1 MDASFHRLASAQTK
15 AEQKTEARLDLMD
28 ARFEQT
34 DERIDGLS
42 KQLTGGFDTLVEYER
57 LATKKLDARF
67 ANVDTRFNEVNARF
81 EKVDARFEKFDARLE
96 ALAQDMAAS
105 FQQVVEYQLRTEQQ
119 IDDRF
124 KAVDARF
131 DRLEATMA
139 TKDDIANM
147 ATKDDIANMATKDDI
162 ANMATKDDIA
172 NMATKDDIANMA
184 TKDDIANMATKDD
197 LARMEVR
204 ILGAIKQL
212 FMAAGMSFSLPTAD
226 ITTYRQ
232 P

>member
-131 DRLEATMA
+131 EAVDARFDRLEAT
-139 TKDDIANM
+139 
-147 ATKDDIANMATKDDI
+147 MATKDDI

-226 ITTYRQ
+226 ITTDIEILPPQ
-232 P
+232 TDEEM